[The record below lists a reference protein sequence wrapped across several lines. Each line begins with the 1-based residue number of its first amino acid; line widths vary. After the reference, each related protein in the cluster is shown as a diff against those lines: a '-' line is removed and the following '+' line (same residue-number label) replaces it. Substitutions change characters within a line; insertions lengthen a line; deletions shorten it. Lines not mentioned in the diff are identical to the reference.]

1 MKVLKTSLLVV
12 ILLSLYLNLKAQ
24 ENSIQGYIIALGE
37 DKVTLDL
44 KKGQVT
50 KGDLVKVIT
59 PGEVI
64 IHPVTGEKIQK
75 KDEIISNITIT
86 EVADSYSVGEAY
98 PIESFSLLKVGMKVF
113 TMEASEISESMIK
126 KFIVIPPMNI
136 VGGPKGM
143 LGSYMG
149 DLLTEELFKLDRFRI
164 LDRETFDLQ
173 QFELGLKNNGSE
185 SKTTGV
191 DYLIVGSAFPPDVVV
206 KSTGIPLKAIATA
219 ATGGQG
225 AMIVKNLVPDL
236 KVKELEALVKFT
248 LKIIDVSTGEVIFI
262 CSEMAKAEGKN
273 QINLESGVLG
283 GVTLNGG
290 ATDFKN
296 TITGKASQLAL
307 LNAAQY
313 LADYFEGKIKTKNFQ
328 GTVIELKKSKK
339 KDRGENLA
347 IMDIRQGTDG
357 APVAVIGGGSD
368 EGVVK
373 GHSFLI
379 TLPKETVSS
388 ITGKS
393 KVTGISRVGL
403 LKIQS
408 VEFDAALADLNGVVL
423 GRDIQ
428 NNIIYKGRLMHYT
441 PFRLTS
447 GINIYGVWSDALI
460 HLDLGLEYYPNFKNA
475 DWINHVLWLGL
486 RGQFGLIGYND
497 SDGNMLFANN
507 FSGEFLLG
515 VNPMRK
521 SFDYKGFDPYFGIKY
536 KLINSDL
543 AGGGPE
549 VFMGAD
555 MGGLFFEVAVGWGAH
570 SDIEAM
576 SDPTWSHEITGW
588 GFNRIGALIGYRI
601 PLNKLAL

>member
-206 KSTGIPLKAIATA
+206 KSTGIP
-219 ATGGQG
+219 
-225 AMIVKNLVPDL
+225 
-236 KVKELEALVKFT
+236 
-248 LKIIDVSTGEVIFI
+248 
-262 CSEMAKAEGKN
+262 
-273 QINLESGVLG
+273 
-283 GVTLNGG
+283 
-290 ATDFKN
+290 
-296 TITGKASQLAL
+296 
-307 LNAAQY
+307 
-313 LADYFEGKIKTKNFQ
+313 
-328 GTVIELKKSKK
+328 
-339 KDRGENLA
+339 
-347 IMDIRQGTDG
+347 
-357 APVAVIGGGSD
+357 
-368 EGVVK
+368 
-373 GHSFLI
+373 
-379 TLPKETVSS
+379 
-388 ITGKS
+388 
-393 KVTGISRVGL
+393 
-403 LKIQS
+403 
-408 VEFDAALADLNGVVL
+408 
-423 GRDIQ
+423 
-428 NNIIYKGRLMHYT
+428 
-441 PFRLTS
+441 
-447 GINIYGVWSDALI
+447 
-460 HLDLGLEYYPNFKNA
+460 
-475 DWINHVLWLGL
+475 
-486 RGQFGLIGYND
+486 
-497 SDGNMLFANN
+497 
-507 FSGEFLLG
+507 
-515 VNPMRK
+515 
-521 SFDYKGFDPYFGIKY
+521 
-536 KLINSDL
+536 
-543 AGGGPE
+543 
-549 VFMGAD
+549 
-555 MGGLFFEVAVGWGAH
+555 
-570 SDIEAM
+570 
-576 SDPTWSHEITGW
+576 
-588 GFNRIGALIGYRI
+588 
-601 PLNKLAL
+601 